1 VPDEPLELARVGF
14 DAWSRG
20 DLEALLTTLDED
32 VEFWTSGVFPGLE
45 PVYRGHEG
53 MRKFWDDFR
62 SPWQSLRIMMD
73 DIRERGDR
81 IVALYRFEAV
91 GRDGLT
97 LQREGANVITRRDGI
112 AIRIDAHASWK
123 TALDAVGLE
132 Q

>member
-97 LQREGANVITRRDGI
+97 LQREGANVITLRDGI

>member
-97 LQREGANVITRRDGI
+97 LQREGANVITLRDGI

-123 TALDAVGLE
+123 TALEAVGLE

>member
-45 PVYRGHEG
+45 PVYRGHDG

-97 LQREGANVITRRDGI
+97 LQREGANVITLRDGI

>member
-45 PVYRGHEG
+45 PVYRGHDG

-81 IVALYRFEAV
+81 IVALYTFEAV

-97 LQREGANVITRRDGI
+97 LQREGANVITLRDGI

>member
-1 VPDEPLELARVGF
+1 VPDEPLELARIGF

-20 DLEALLTTLDED
+20 DLEALLATLDED

-45 PVYRGHEG
+45 PVYRGHDG

-97 LQREGANVITRRDGI
+97 LQREGANVITLRDGI

-123 TALDAVGLE
+123 TALEAVGLE
-132 Q
+132 